1 MALEI
6 SAVKV
11 EANEDDR
18 LKILFNA
25 MCNGWNEML
34 HFGLECD
41 YDGDHYAA
49 ARDALIAAGKTEKE
63 LCFEDIL
70 IQLVRDGKSI
80 TVYDIEEDEEPQPVG
95 YLSLATLNA
104 NWDKVP
110 PRILLSYIN
119 EEDDAWT
126 AVDFMQAI
134 SMGEITR
141 G

>member
-11 EANEDDR
+11 NASEDER
-18 LKILFNA
+18 LHILYSA
-25 MCNGWNEML
+25 LCNGWNEML

-41 YDGDHYAA
+41 FDGDDYAA
-49 ARDALIAAGKTEKE
+49 ARDALIAAGKTAEE
-63 LCFEDIL
+63 LCFEDML
-70 IQLVRDGKSI
+70 IQLVRNGKAI
-80 TVYDIEEDEEPQPVG
+80 TVSDIELGYEPEIVG

-110 PRILLSYIN
+110 PRILLAYIN

-126 AVDFMQAI
+126 AVDFMQVI
-134 SMGEITR
+134 CMGEITR